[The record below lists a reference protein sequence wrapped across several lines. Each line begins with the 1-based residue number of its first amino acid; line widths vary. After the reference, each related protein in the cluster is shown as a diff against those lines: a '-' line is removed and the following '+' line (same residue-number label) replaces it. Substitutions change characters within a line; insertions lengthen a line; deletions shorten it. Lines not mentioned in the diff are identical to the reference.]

1 MDAQE
6 RSLLGAAA
14 DKERMG
20 SGGSSFTADFQIPY
34 TKKPRPK
41 VGAVPLL
48 DAWR

>member
-20 SGGSSFTADFQIPY
+20 SGGFFAALHFFQIPH
-34 TKKPRPK
+34 TKTPRPK
-41 VGAVPLL
+41 VEAFLFN
-48 DAWR
+48 